1 MSLRFCETLATL
13 IICNCAAG
21 ALAQAAAEPALPT
34 FVTVSAEVGLPYPM
48 PDDAIVGLVDID
60 LDGYVDVVTRNRV
73 GVNNGRNR
81 FEAPLVLRGTF
92 ISLGDFD
99 NDGDLDAFSTEW
111 RKISVKLDPEDTKTG
126 REKAERARQSRTKR
140 GPAEPQKEEPD
151 PTVEKVK
158 AEHWLL
164 RNDGDGT
171 FTDVL
176 SKSGLTDAPEA
187 QSGPQR
193 DAAINQPTEKLL
205 DVSRAHGFLDYD
217 NDGNLDLFV
226 AGFEI
231 TDTPKQTRAVPCR
244 LFKGDGTG
252 HFTNVTEAAG
262 LQVEPRA
269 ATAVAFCDFDN
280 DGFVDIYVANSRSP
294 NWLWHNQGDGT
305 FKDVAEEAGAT
316 GGAGSS
322 RAVAVADYDNDGD
335 FDVFVVN
342 YAHDDPKKSQ
352 PRSML
357 LRNDSSPD
365 GGLRFTDVTAEC
377 ALAWEPPEGY
387 KAEATWRSAVWADLN
402 NDGWLDLFVT
412 ESADDGKNHPH
423 APLKYGKLDSGYSK
437 LWLGQGGQSFVRVDK
452 ERNKL
457 RIEDSAG
464 VAAGDFDNDGWCDLL
479 VGSNTGKKSDKID
492 WFDPTKTRTTLLR
505 GRGLGKSGAE
515 NAGYLNLVLSAA
527 DRALNGAV
535 VEITLNNGEKRR
547 AFLDVSCG
555 GLAIKSNQLHFGL
568 GSGTVSKISV
578 TIPGGESVASFE
590 GSWRNTTLLLDVSKK
605 SPKQP
610 RTIEAWQ

>member
-1 MSLRFCETLATL
+1 MPPL
-13 IICNCAAG
+13 ISR
-21 ALAQAAAEPALPT
+21 L
-34 FVTVSAEVGLPYPM
+34 
-48 PDDAIVGLVDID
+48 
-60 LDGYVDVVTRNRV
+60 
-73 GVNNGRNR
+73 
-81 FEAPLVLRGTF
+81 
-92 ISLGDFD
+92 
-99 NDGDLDAFSTEW
+99 
-111 RKISVKLDPEDTKTG
+111 KTSG
-126 REKAERARQSRTKR
+126 REPRTASWITTTTQPRPVR
-140 GPAEPQKEEPD
+140 G
-151 PTVEKVK
+151 
-158 AEHWLL
+158 
-164 RNDGDGT
+164 
-171 FTDVL
+171 
-176 SKSGLTDAPEA
+176 
-187 QSGPQR
+187 
-193 DAAINQPTEKLL
+193 
-205 DVSRAHGFLDYD
+205 
-217 NDGNLDLFV
+217 
-226 AGFEI
+226 GFEI

-387 KAEATWRSAVWADLN
+387 KAEATWQSAVWADLN

-457 RIEDSAG
+457 RIEDSAVSPRAISIMTAVRLLSVPIPARSQTRSIG
-464 VAAGDFDNDGWCDLL
+464 LTDQDADDAPADGAWA
-479 VGSNTGKKSDKID
+479 TGC
-492 WFDPTKTRTTLLR
+492 
-505 GRGLGKSGAE
+505 G
-515 NAGYLNLVLSAA
+515 
-527 DRALNGAV
+527 
-535 VEITLNNGEKRR
+535 KRR
-547 AFLDVSCG
+547 L
-555 GLAIKSNQLHFGL
+555 L
-568 GSGTVSKISV
+568 
-578 TIPGGESVASFE
+578 ESRS
-590 GSWRNTTLLLDVSKK
+590 
-605 SPKQP
+605 
-610 RTIEAWQ
+610 